1 MATPSESGADG
12 DRIGTKRCS
21 STQGETEI
29 HASLERSDSIAV
41 GKRLSHT
48 YTHTHTETEMALNGK
63 DNVILLDSRERSE
76 T

>member
-1 MATPSESGADG
+1 MLRAGDLEMATPSESGADG

-48 YTHTHTETEMALNGK
+48 YTHTHTHTHTLRQRW
-63 DNVILLDSRERSE
+63 L
-76 T
+76 